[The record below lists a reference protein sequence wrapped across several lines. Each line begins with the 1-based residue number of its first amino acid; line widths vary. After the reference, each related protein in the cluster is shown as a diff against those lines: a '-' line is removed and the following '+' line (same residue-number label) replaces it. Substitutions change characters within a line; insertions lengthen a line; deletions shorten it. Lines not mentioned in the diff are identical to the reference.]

1 MNESSKPAQK
11 KFWPTEDFPKDAK
24 PVEGIQHHE
33 SYTYKHPR
41 FGVQYICK
49 VEFDEIPLIDRIKCE
64 LEAEIGDEL
73 RTGNVKFKKD
83 GVESW
88 WFRLPLVLLRRMDCW
103 EPPAAEISQPI
114 TAPEP
119 PPKTHEIKIRE
130 IDSINASIEKI
141 NAVIEEQLKL
151 VAAGSYIPMLKTQS
165 ELRMSLLVQ
174 RKALNILKCQFTE
187 ALNVCRDEV

>member
-1 MNESSKPAQK
+1 MSETPKPAK

-64 LEAEIGDEL
+64 LESEIGDEL

-114 TAPEP
+114 VAPEP
-119 PPKTHEIKIRE
+119 TPKTHEIKIRE

>member
-1 MNESSKPAQK
+1 MSETPKPTK
-11 KFWPTEDFPKDAK
+11 KFWPTEDFPRDAK
-24 PVEGIQHHE
+24 PVDGIKHHE

-103 EPPAAEISQPI
+103 EPAASEISQPI

-119 PPKTHEIKIRE
+119 TPKTHEIKIRE